1 MTVSHFLGEAR
12 PAVMSSSLELKVI
25 LHQGETADHKR
36 MQSHLLQAIGQLF
49 WPSDSHSRHSC
60 SRQSLICCVSTWW
73 IFNAIEQLTL
83 QVRAMIM
90 KIPLLSNLQHSGPVD
105 HAWLCFLPSTFCVEI
120 RAPFYYFLSQWQYHT
135 FWERLGQ
142 LWCLESRAQ
151 GHPVIRNHGETIC
164 YRQLASCFG
173 RVTAVGDIHVS
184 ATRNVADPQSR
195 GNHWCE
201 AIALPCAIEN
211 WPSVLAEWQPWETF
225 M

>member
-1 MTVSHFLGEAR
+1 MNIQRHWKAYFAGPGNDNENSTL
-12 PAVMSSSLELKVI
+12 I
-25 LHQGETADHKR
+25 
-36 MQSHLLQAIGQLF
+36 QS
-49 WPSDSHSRHSC
+49 
-60 SRQSLICCVSTWW
+60 T
-73 IFNAIEQLTL
+73 TL
-83 QVRAMIM
+83 WT
-90 KIPLLSNLQHSGPVD
+90 SGPC
-105 HAWLCFLPSTFCVEI
+105 LTMFLPSTFCVEI

-173 RVTAVGDIHVS
+173 RVTAVRDIHVS

-201 AIALPCAIEN
+201 AIAMPCAIEN
-211 WPSVLAEWQPWETF
+211 WPIVLAEWQPFETF

>member
-1 MTVSHFLGEAR
+1 MNIQRHW
-12 PAVMSSSLELKVI
+12 
-25 LHQGETADHKR
+25 TAYFAGPGNDNENSTLI
-36 MQSHLLQAIGQLF
+36 QS
-49 WPSDSHSRHSC
+49 
-60 SRQSLICCVSTWW
+60 T
-73 IFNAIEQLTL
+73 TL
-83 QVRAMIM
+83 WT
-90 KIPLLSNLQHSGPVD
+90 SGPC
-105 HAWLCFLPSTFCVEI
+105 LTMFLPSTFCVEI
-120 RAPFYYFLSQWQYHT
+120 RAPFYYFLSQWPYHT

-201 AIALPCAIEN
+201 AIAMPCAIEN